1 VAYFYGID
9 GEPDDYNDGYD
20 APYPDLAAHNG
31 EIQKMRDGVAALVY
45 AGDGQR
51 AVEVKRNF
59 RTLKEI
65 ETSAI
70 TVANEIMNIR
80 IYWEDR

>member
-1 VAYFYGID
+1 
-9 GEPDDYNDGYD
+9 
-20 APYPDLAAHNG
+20 
-31 EIQKMRDGVAALVY
+31 MRDGVAALVY

>member
-1 VAYFYGID
+1 MAYFYGID

-20 APYPDLAAHNG
+20 APYPDLAALKG